1 MNLQVVL
8 ILACLTLVASVQGAP
23 VMQTFDCYP
32 GAVQNISPNTMGGL
46 QTVYV
51 FNGSL
56 IKLDGSPWR
65 DAVTGTVPPVG
76 YPGMSTGNV
85 TKGPHLLTI
94 SLKGYEDYEATVTIC
109 EHGITQV
116 NVRQVSLASTTAQPG
131 APPPVSPSAAA
142 GTVPVPAP
150 TKAPGFAAIIAL
162 SAIAALCI
170 VRKDS
175 F

>member
-1 MNLQVVL
+1 MDHTVLL
-8 ILACLTLVASVQGAP
+8 ILACITLVASVQGAAA
-23 VMQTFDCYP
+23 MQTFDCYP
-32 GAVQNISPNTMGGL
+32 GAVQNISPDTMGGL

-85 TKGPHLLTI
+85 TRGSHLLSI
-94 SLKGYEDYEATVTIC
+94 SLQGYEDFEAKVSIC

-131 APPPVSPSAAA
+131 ATPPVSPSAAA

-150 TKAPGFAAIIAL
+150 TKAPGFAGIIAL
-162 SAIAALCI
+162 SSIAALCFL
-170 VRKDS
+170 RKDS